1 MAEETATAPAGTEE
15 TVQTPTAEVKTSTG
29 SEAVTNTEETPKQDP
44 EQVSRNLSA
53 ALKETREE
61 LKELKSWK
69 TEQEEAS
76 AKAAQPAE
84 PESEIDPDTA
94 KILDGYMTKNGYV
107 KKDTLDA
114 QTRAIR
120 ADQELKDFQSN
131 HKLSDKEMQQV
142 KDAAIEAGAQNP
154 AGLENAYA
162 RVFQDKILE
171 DAKKEWLA
179 ENPGTGSTLEKPGGG
194 GPTPPSTEPELTKD
208 MSPSEKIKARIH
220 AARNKQL

>member
-15 TVQTPTAEVKTSTG
+15 TVQTPTAEVETSTG
-29 SEAVTNTEETPKQDP
+29 SEAVTNPEETPKQDP

-61 LKELKSWK
+61 LKELKTWK
-69 TEQEEAS
+69 TEQEEA
-76 AKAAQPAE
+76 ATKAAQSAE
-84 PESEIDPDTA
+84 PESEIDPETA
-94 KILDGYMTKNGYV
+94 KVLDGYMTKNGYV
-107 KKDTLDA
+107 KKETLEA
-114 QTRAIR
+114 ETRALR
-120 ADQELKDFQSN
+120 ADQQLKDFQSSK
-131 HKLSDKEMQQV
+131 KLSNEEMAKV
-142 KDAAIEAGAQNP
+142 RKAAVAAGAQNV

-162 RVFQDKILE
+162 RVYQDKILE

-179 ENPGTGSTLEKPGGG
+179 ENPGSGSTLEKPGGG